1 MAVRRSCCLW
11 KSNRE
16 KSIRARRSQAS
27 ISLLVSYSNFVSS
40 ISLYLSLFSP
50 SPISF
55 RYSFVLRI
63 TVSASED
70 SNVSYIYLYPFS
82 TSSSYSY
89 TYTILLHFA
98 IFSVFP
104 RCDTSIY
111 LSISPCLVM
120 SVYSPFLYFS
130 IHPFVTFFSLPR
142 SSQPVSA
149 SQTVDT
155 RCYRTIL
162 KHHFLRTPSY
172 FDS

>member
-1 MAVRRSCCLW
+1 MAVRRSCWLW

-70 SNVSYIYLYPFS
+70 SNVSYIYLYPFPSLLHIVTPIPSSFISLSSPSFLAATRLSTYLSPHVSLCPSIRRFS
-82 TSSSYSY
+82 TSVFTPSSRFF
-89 TYTILLHFA
+89 H
-98 IFSVFP
+98 
-104 RCDTSIY
+104 
-111 LSISPCLVM
+111 CLVAA
-120 SVYSPFLYFS
+120 SLSLLRRQS
-130 IHPFVTFFSLPR
+130 IHDVIAR
-142 SSQPVSA
+142 S
-149 SQTVDT
+149 
-155 RCYRTIL
+155 
-162 KHHFLRTPSY
+162 
-172 FDS
+172 